1 MAKDT
6 KKKGHGFLVGMIIFA
21 LVFLLGTDIGLKYL
35 WDFMG
40 AYEASRPENTIN
52 AYMER
57 LTPYY
62 ICEES
67 DALIAK
73 VDPHI
78 QSEDACKLI
87 IAKAVSG
94 EITYARKTSE
104 CTDDKMVYV
113 LRTGGRVIGRVE
125 MRPQGEPRYGF
136 APWVVTSDE
145 FDLSYLLTGTET
157 VQAPSQYVVR
167 ANGARLGKAYMV
179 ESGILYSA
187 LDELYEKYEDLPT
200 QVRYTAGPCLGELT
214 IRVEDPQGNKV
225 NVEEDTDM
233 NQLLEKPSDET
244 QAELEA
250 FNDDFLRRY
259 IRFLTSNGTNVHAN
273 YQYLS
278 NVLLKGSELQKR
290 CAQARN
296 GLTYGQSK
304 SDKVVSITI
313 NRSVCIG
320 EDRYMLDVT
329 YVVDTKGRE
338 GVVQTTNNAKYVV
351 VDTDKGLKAE
361 MLISY

>member
-6 KKKGHGFLVGMIIFA
+6 KKKGRGFIIGILIYA
-21 LVFLLGTDIGLKYL
+21 HLFLIATDIGLKYL
-35 WDFMG
+35 WGFMD

-67 DALIAK
+67 EDLIAQI
-73 VDPHI
+73 DHHI
-78 QSEDACKLI
+78 QSEDACKLV

-94 EITYARKTSE
+94 EISYARKTSE
-104 CTDDKMVYV
+104 CTEDKMVYV
-113 LRTGGRVIGRVE
+113 LRTGGRIIGRVE

-179 ESGILYSA
+179 ESGIKYSA
-187 LDELYEKYEDLPT
+187 LEEMYEKYEGVPT

-214 IRVEDPQGNKV
+214 IRVEDTQGNKV
-225 NVEEDTDM
+225 TVDEDTDM
-233 NQLLEKPSDET
+233 NQFLEQGSDEIR
-244 QAELEA
+244 AELES

-259 IRFLTSNGTNVHAN
+259 IRFLTSNGTNVHMN

-361 MLISY
+361 WLISY